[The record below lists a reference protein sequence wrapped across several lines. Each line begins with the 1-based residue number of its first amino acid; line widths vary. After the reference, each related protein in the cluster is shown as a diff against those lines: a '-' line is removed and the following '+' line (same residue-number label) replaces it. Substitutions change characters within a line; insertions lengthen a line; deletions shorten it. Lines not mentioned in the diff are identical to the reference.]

1 MATDNELIQP
11 VANET
16 ADRIITGL
24 VTAVPFLLLGVAA
37 WQVWNE
43 ALHWRDLAILGAVYV
58 LTGLGITVGFH
69 RLLTHRS
76 FKTSKALRGILAA
89 LGSAAI
95 EGPVISWVA
104 DHRKHH
110 TFSDAD
116 GDPHSPHV
124 GHGGGWRGTLRGLF
138 HAHMGW
144 LFIHTE
150 RGAKRRFAGDLMD
163 DPVIS
168 FVDRTFLLWAVI
180 GLAVPFALGYA
191 IGGTL
196 VAGLTALLWGGAVRV
211 FLLHHFTYSINS
223 VCHVFGRR
231 QFATDDESR
240 NVIWLALPTFGE
252 AWHNNHH
259 AFPTSAAHGLR
270 RWELDP
276 SAAVIWSLER
286 LGLVWDVVRISP
298 ERQAAKAAT

>member
-1 MATDNELIQP
+1 
-11 VANET
+11 
-16 ADRIITGL
+16 
-24 VTAVPFLLLGVAA
+24 
-37 WQVWNE
+37 
-43 ALHWRDLAILGAVYV
+43 
-58 LTGLGITVGFH
+58 
-69 RLLTHRS
+69 
-76 FKTSKALRGILAA
+76 
-89 LGSAAI
+89 
-95 EGPVISWVA
+95 
-104 DHRKHH
+104 
-110 TFSDAD
+110 
-116 GDPHSPHV
+116 
-124 GHGGGWRGTLRGLF
+124 
-138 HAHMGW
+138 MGW

-259 AFPTSAAHGLR
+259 AFPTSAVHGLR

-298 ERQAAKAAT
+298 ERQAAKAAA